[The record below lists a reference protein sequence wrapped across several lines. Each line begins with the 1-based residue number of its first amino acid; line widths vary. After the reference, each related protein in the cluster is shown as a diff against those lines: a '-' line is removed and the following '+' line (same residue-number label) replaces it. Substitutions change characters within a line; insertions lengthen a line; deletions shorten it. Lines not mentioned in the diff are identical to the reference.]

1 MGLPS
6 MSKSYIFF
14 TVIHVVLFALALA
27 VCGLYG
33 NDLQRAMDSDVDAD
47 SKWIFAVVV
56 GAMSAVTCVIY
67 FIPFILR
74 VGGIFIAGWNF
85 ILFILWIAVFGVF
98 GRMYIGEDPE
108 GDGAIRRMKNA
119 VWVVLANALLWFIMS
134 LGMALYWWK
143 SDRRS
148 RFTGRAHV

>member
-47 SKWIFAVVV
+47 SKWVRHDYPPRC
-56 GAMSAVTCVIY
+56 G
-67 FIPFILR
+67 
-74 VGGIFIAGWNF
+74 
-85 ILFILWIAVFGVF
+85 
-98 GRMYIGEDPE
+98 
-108 GDGAIRRMKNA
+108 
-119 VWVVLANALLWFIMS
+119 
-134 LGMALYWWK
+134 
-143 SDRRS
+143 
-148 RFTGRAHV
+148 